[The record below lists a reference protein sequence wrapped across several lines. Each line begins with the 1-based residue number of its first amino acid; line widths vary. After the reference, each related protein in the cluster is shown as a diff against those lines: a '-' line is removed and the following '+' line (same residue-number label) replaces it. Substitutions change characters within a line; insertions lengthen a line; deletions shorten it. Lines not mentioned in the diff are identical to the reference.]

1 MQRLFTLLLLAPFVS
16 LLALTGCGVANTDS
30 LMVTVVADG
39 SSRVVMA
46 SPAATVDDVLRQTG
60 ITLSELDQVNPPGY
74 TRVLDGMTITVVR
87 VTEEITVVQEVVP
100 FERLTTLNDSLPAGE
115 SRLLQAGVNGV
126 AEVTYRIIYQDGNEV
141 SRSEVRRVLITPPQ
155 NEVIMVGSQ
164 GALPTVTV
172 NGTLVYISGGNAW
185 IMRQN
190 SANRRPLTLDGGLD
204 GRVFQLSPDGKR
216 LLFTRSLT
224 QASAEQGGLATAS
237 PQSTPAGQGPF
248 NTLWVIFDTTDP
260 ASEPVRLDLDNILY
274 ADWVPGS
281 ERAII
286 YSTAEP
292 RLSFPGWQ
300 ANNDLWYAQISANGA
315 VTRETLLLEPS
326 SGGIYGWYGT
336 SFAFSPDGVTI
347 GWAQPDAVG
356 VLLPMPSG
364 SEGDSEEITPTPEE
378 ATYPA
383 SLLDAYERLT
393 LLSFAPR
400 NAYDFVWRPSLS
412 WSPDG
417 QMLATTSHGPP
428 VGAEAPEDSP
438 VFNLTIAPFRGGY
451 TVDVVSQA
459 GMWANPQFSPTVRA
473 EDTPL
478 EFSLAFFQAIQPL
491 NSVVSQYRLVV
502 MDRDGSNRR
511 VIFPPEDKPGLRP
524 SDTWPPAWSPD
535 GRQIALIYQGN
546 LYLVDV
552 VTGLAQQLTQDGL
565 SSSPRWAP

>member
-1 MQRLFTLLLLAPFVS
+1 LLVSLLLA
-16 LLALTGCGVANTDS
+16 LNGCGTTSTDS
-30 LMVTVVADG
+30 LTVTVVADG
-39 SSRVVMA
+39 SARVIMA
-46 SPAATVDDVLRQTG
+46 SPAATVYDILRQAG
-60 ITLSELDQVNPPGY
+60 ISLGELDQVNPPGY
-74 TRVLDGMTITVVR
+74 TRILDGMTITVVR
-87 VTEEITVVQEVVP
+87 VAEELAVVQETVP

-126 AEVTYRIIYQDGNEV
+126 AEVTYRITYQDGKEV
-141 SRSEVRRVLITPPQ
+141 SRTEVRRVLITPPR

-164 GALPTVTV
+164 GTLPTVTV

-204 GRVFQLSPDGKR
+204 GRVFQLSQDGKR

-224 QASAEQGGLATAS
+224 QVSAEQGGLATAS
-237 PQSTPAGQGPF
+237 PDSTPTGQGPF
-248 NTLWVIFDTTDP
+248 NTLWAIFDTTDP
-260 ASEPVRLDLDNILY
+260 TSEPVRLDLNNILY
-274 ADWVPGS
+274 ADWVPGA

-292 RLSFPGWQ
+292 RPSFPGWQ

-336 SFAFSPDGVTI
+336 TFAFSPDGATI

-356 VLLPMPSG
+356 VLLPTEAVSSSG
-364 SEGDSEEITPTPEE
+364 EGETASESEEVVTPTAPLP
-378 ATYPA
+378 T
-383 SLLDAYERLT
+383 AYERLT

-400 NAYDFVWRPSLS
+400 NAYDFVWRPSLG

-417 QMLATTSHGPP
+417 RILATTSHGPP

-438 VFNLTIAPFRGGY
+438 VFNLTVLPIQGGY

-459 GMWANPQFSPTVRA
+459 GMWASPQFSPVIST
-473 EDTPL
+473 EDAPQ
-478 EFSLAFFQAIQPL
+478 EYSLAFFQAVQPL

-511 VIFPPEDKPGLRP
+511 VIFPPQDKPGLRP
-524 SDTWPPAWSPD
+524 SDIWPPIWSPD

-552 VTGLAQQLTQDGL
+552 ITGLAQQLTQDGL
-565 SSSPRWAP
+565 SSSPRWTP